1 MEAGAEPD
9 SQFVAVWLFGVYSL
23 IIGYYTGY
31 TGFMGVGVFV
41 FVVSTWRGWVKEAGA
56 V

>member
-31 TGFMGVGVFV
+31 TGFMGVRVFV
-41 FVVSTWRGWVKEAGA
+41 FVVSAWGGWVEEAGA